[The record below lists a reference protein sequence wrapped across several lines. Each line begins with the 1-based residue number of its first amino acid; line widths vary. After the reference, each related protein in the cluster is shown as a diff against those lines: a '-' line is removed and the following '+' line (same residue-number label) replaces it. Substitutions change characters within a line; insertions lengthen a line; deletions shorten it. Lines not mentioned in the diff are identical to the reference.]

1 LLMRRLL
8 RDPRLFHP
16 PGEGGDPPRWVRG
29 VLLAT
34 CGGVSFAHG
43 SNDGQKGMGL
53 ILLALIGFLPSYYAL
68 DLRHPGTAGEV
79 RAAAEALRTA
89 PRPAARRAHGH

>member
-1 LLMRRLL
+1 MKRFIREPNLY
-8 RDPRLFHP
+8 HP
-16 PGEGGDPPRWVRG
+16 PGEGDNPPHWVRG

-53 ILLALIGFLPSYYAL
+53 ILLALIGFLPTYYAL
-68 DLRHPGTAGEV
+68 DLHHPRARAKSRNRRPPFAQSLSV
-79 RAAAEALRTA
+79 RKC
-89 PRPAARRAHGH
+89 